1 VRGLFADIPSGSAV
15 AGNTGRPPS
24 VAGRFTAVNKGGIRR
39 PWIRD
44 ESDYSNLE
52 LLIFTVAV
60 PMGKFTVKTVTPN
73 NWFRAS
79 AAA

>member
-1 VRGLFADIPSGSAV
+1 M
-15 AGNTGRPPS
+15 
-24 VAGRFTAVNKGGIRR
+24 AGRLTPVNKGGIRR
-39 PWIRD
+39 PWIGD

-79 AAA
+79 AAAWLRVSLTLLTVSFLPWPTV